1 MTETVANSAAFD
13 QMLEA
18 ILESAYRV
26 ALRTTRNADDA
37 ADLLQD
43 AVVRALQARDS
54 FEVGTNFRAWF
65 FTIMT
70 RLWWRKSSRQKVEV
84 QFEVNDDPELYLF
97 RECKKAG
104 MHPETVDPARALVA
118 KLDAERV
125 MSAIDELSD
134 DYRIATALHL
144 VEGLSYQEIAESL
157 ECPIG
162 TVRSR
167 IHRGRNLLQRR
178 LWSLYNEDQ

>member
-1 MTETVANSAAFD
+1 MTETATHSAGFD
-13 QMLEA
+13 QCLEA
-18 ILESAYRV
+18 ILDSAYRV
-26 ALRTTRNADDA
+26 ALRTTRNPDDA

-43 AVVRALQARDS
+43 AVIRALQARDT

-70 RLWWRKSSRQKVEV
+70 RLWWRKSSRQKVET
-84 QFEVNDDPELYLF
+84 QFEVDDEPELYLF

-125 MSAIDELSD
+125 MSAMDELPE
-134 DYRIATALHL
+134 DYRVATALHL
-144 VEGLSYQEIAESL
+144 VEGLAYQEIADTL
-157 ECPIG
+157 ECPVG